1 MYHCLE
7 AQHHLMLL
15 DESLQAVDEAQV
27 VVDELEVEG
36 REPFI
41 DERCVLLLALLFV
54 VLTGMYLLLGRLDE
68 VEQYGLDALQWIARL
83 GERVK
88 EEVQELSFRLIRPK
102 ILGEDEETLTLAD
115 MLHKAC
121 SLGGVCRDQSLAQ

>member
-15 DESLQAVDEAQV
+15 DEALQAVDEAQI

-54 VLTGMYLLLGRLDE
+54 VLTGMYLLLG
-68 VEQYGLDALQWIARL
+68 
-83 GERVK
+83 
-88 EEVQELSFRLIRPK
+88 
-102 ILGEDEETLTLAD
+102 
-115 MLHKAC
+115 
-121 SLGGVCRDQSLAQ
+121 

>member
-1 MYHCLE
+1 MYHRLE

-15 DESLQAVDEAQV
+15 DEPLQAVDEAQI

-41 DERCVLLLALLFV
+41 YERCVSLLALLFV

-88 EEVQELSFRLIRPK
+88 EEVQELGFRL
-102 ILGEDEETLTLAD
+102 
-115 MLHKAC
+115 
-121 SLGGVCRDQSLAQ
+121 VCP